1 MKLTK
6 TVFLQYLKLDTVTI
20 VWLLHSYETN
30 PQPTIFCS
38 ATSGTTASTN
48 GYI

>member
-20 VWLLHSYETN
+20 VWLLLKYIYLQTLKDKQNEAKR
-30 PQPTIFCS
+30 IF
-38 ATSGTTASTN
+38 TRILRN
-48 GYI
+48 F